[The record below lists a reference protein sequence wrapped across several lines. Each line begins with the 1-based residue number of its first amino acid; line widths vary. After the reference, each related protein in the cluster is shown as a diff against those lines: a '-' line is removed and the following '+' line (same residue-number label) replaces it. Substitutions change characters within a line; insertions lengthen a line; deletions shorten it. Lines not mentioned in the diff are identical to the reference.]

1 VAAPQ
6 AKRSR
11 ADISPA
17 KAMQAA
23 SYALHTASS
32 SAVKDLKR
40 LESSNQELRKKLE
53 QARAQVEQKELQ
65 LADVQAQQMQQMQE
79 LEARLHE
86 AEQKVS
92 HSLLHDVCPVSLRSP
107 S

>member
-1 VAAPQ
+1 
-6 AKRSR
+6 
-11 ADISPA
+11 
-17 KAMQAA
+17 MQGASSAHALHAA
-23 SYALHTASS
+23 SG

-65 LADVQAQQMQQMQE
+65 LADAQAQQMQQMQE

-86 AEQKVS
+86 AEQKVR
-92 HSLLHDVCPVSLRSP
+92 HSLLQDD
-107 S
+107 